1 MKHTYKSPTILI
13 VEINSHKLFAISDVN
28 VSSQSY
34 DEGNMTDLVK
44 QETNQDNSIWDNEW

>member
-28 VSSQSY
+28 VFSQSY
-34 DEGNMTDLVK
+34 DEGTMTDLVK
-44 QETNQDNSIWDNEW
+44 QETNQGNSIWDNEW